1 MTPSGD
7 AFIQRDPHGH
17 QDASEFPVEISLSP
31 VDTENRTLVTAAVR
45 DSTERLRLEEIRREM
60 VDSTLEREALA
71 RHTDPGPAT
80 PTPP

>member
-1 MTPSGD
+1 MPSSCATPTDTRTATSSRSR
-7 AFIQRDPHGH
+7 F
-17 QDASEFPVEISLSP
+17 SLSP

-71 RHTDPGPAT
+71 QHTDPGPAT